1 LTALEA
7 GYTNT
12 YMWFDVNQREARRDE
27 MRGYDSSTYA
37 SFEELERDEFRRMET
52 LGASVEEMIEA
63 IFGEEVRDSVHSYNA
78 EDDED

>member
-1 LTALEA
+1 
-7 GYTNT
+7 
-12 YMWFDVNQREARRDE
+12 